1 MALTTTVGGVWALQ
15 ALLGIETMPFS
26 LRLKPF
32 VPSAHS
38 SLMVKSTAGDVHLS
52 QTAEYQ
58 SLVAAGVIDGRGN
71 VDEAVRD
78 WMTVIGR
85 PDRFVVLAIRRP
97 NEDALSTDPDVPPT
111 VRERVMVVCQRQRWL
126 AMIARD
132 ENDMVI
138 DAVGESAD
146 SNQQID
152 LICRTLLPAL
162 GHAPAADIEG
172 VNLPADTI
180 VSTLTAAA
188 PHGRAA
194 IAGALARLG
203 LNPQQVGVV
212 TAAAR
217 LDESAMAV
225 ISVVDQGIKPIFHP
239 RVVTVADT
247 DFGRISVT
255 TNTGADGRKWLSI
268 WPANDVALREDIGEL
283 LAAPRAA

>member
-15 ALLGIETMPFS
+15 ALLGIETMPYA

-32 VPSAHS
+32 VPSAHA
-38 SLMVKSTAGDVHLS
+38 SLMVKSTAGDVHLTR
-52 QTAEYQ
+52 TAEYL
-58 SLVAAGVIDGRGN
+58 SLVAAGAIDARGN

-85 PDRFVVLAIRRP
+85 PERQVILAIRRP
-97 NEDALSTDPDVPPT
+97 NDTASADPGAQPT
-111 VRERVMVVCQRQRWL
+111 VRERVMVVCLRQRWL

-146 SNQQID
+146 PATQID
-152 LICRTLLPAL
+152 LICHTLLPAL
-162 GHAPAADIEG
+162 GDAPAADIEG
-172 VNLPADTI
+172 VNLPVDTLTT
-180 VSTLTAAA
+180 TLTAAA

-194 IAGALARLG
+194 MASALARLG
-203 LNPQQVGVV
+203 LAPQQVDVV

-217 LDESAMAV
+217 LDESAMGV
-225 ISVVDQGIKPIFHP
+225 ISIVDQGIKPVFHP
-239 RVVTVADT
+239 RVVTIADT

-255 TNTGADGRKWLSI
+255 TTVGADGRTWMSI
-268 WPANDVALREDIGEL
+268 WPAGHAALREDVGAL
-283 LAAPRAA
+283 LSAPRAA